1 MATPITASDG
11 LTYFA
16 ALAGVPA
23 TTICLQYRYNAP
35 GASIAWYRSSYSAAA
50 TIGAVGS
57 DLGPDSNL
65 LGYVALNIPAGVT
78 SGTVSIQ
85 YRATVATTATG
96 NVAIL
101 GSNAAGTQ
109 NVILASTGQR
119 TWPDTTSSNQL
130 TTGSISL
137 SGYTQI
143 KIIYS
148 RESIATGSGGMD
160 LTQIT
165 VGP

>member
-1 MATPITASDG
+1 MTTPITASDG

-23 TTICLQYRYNAP
+23 ATICLQYRYNAP
-35 GASIAWYRSSYSAAA
+35 GASIAWFRSAYSASA

-65 LGYVALNIPAGVT
+65 YGYVALSIPAGVT
-78 SGTVSIQ
+78 TGTVSIQ
-85 YRATVATTATG
+85 YRATVAATATG

-101 GSNAAGTQ
+101 GSDATGTK
-109 NVILASTGQR
+109 NVILASTGPR
-119 TWPDTTSSNQL
+119 TWPDITTSNQL
-130 TTGSISL
+130 TTGSIPL
-137 SGYTQI
+137 SSYKQI

-148 RESIATGSGGMD
+148 RESIVTGSGGMD
-160 LTQIT
+160 LTQIS

>member
-1 MATPITASDG
+1 MTTPIAASDG

-23 TTICLQYRYNAP
+23 STICLQYRYNAP
-35 GASIAWYRSSYSAAA
+35 GSSIAWYRSSYSASA

-57 DLGPDSNL
+57 DLGPNSNL
-65 LGYVALNIPAGVT
+65 YGYVALNIPAGVT
-78 SGTVSIQ
+78 NGTFSIQ
-85 YRATVATTATG
+85 YRATVASSATG

-101 GSNAAGTQ
+101 GSDAAGTK
-109 NVILASTGQR
+109 NVILASTGAR
-119 TWPDTTSSNQL
+119 TWPDTTSTNTL

-160 LTQIT
+160 LTQIN